1 MSKEQRARG
10 KGRGQPPFALCSSL
24 FALRSVSITD
34 LRFNEFS
41 SWVSAMSER
50 EDTGFKITD
59 RRKYNPDGS
68 PREETEETHTVA
80 EPDAEPPSQ
89 QSSAGKIL
97 SFPGEPSNK
106 QPQQPTPPPPA
117 NIPDQP
123 QTSGPRAADK
133 APEISQAEQ
142 AYNQARG
149 PASARLPEGS
159 FLSLVNM
166 LGVEAA
172 MHLGL
177 IQTPGEEPLP
187 VDTEAARHMIDLLGV
202 LQSKTRGNLTAEED
216 QLFENMLADLRM
228 QFVAVS
234 RRR

>member
-1 MSKEQRARG
+1 MAERG
-10 KGRGQPPFALCSSL
+10 
-24 FALRSVSITD
+24 
-34 LRFNEFS
+34 
-41 SWVSAMSER
+41 
-50 EDTGFKITD
+50 DTGFKVTD

-68 PREETEETHTVA
+68 PRESAEQEAETIVTVA
-80 EPDAEPPSQ
+80 EAPASVREAP
-89 QSSAGKIL
+89 ANNVL
-97 SFPGEPSNK
+97 SFPGEAATK
-106 QPQQPTPPPPA
+106 Q
-117 NIPDQP
+117 
-123 QTSGPRAADK
+123 SES
-133 APEISQAEQ
+133 APEPPQAGAVASETASETMAAEPEPTAAQVAAGQAEQ

-149 PASARLPEGS
+149 PNSARLPEPS

-187 VDTEAARHMIDLLGV
+187 VDTEAARHLLDMLGI
-202 LQSKTRGNLTAEED
+202 LQTKTRGNLTAEED
-216 QLFENMLADLRM
+216 NLFENMLADLRM

>member
-1 MSKEQRARG
+1 
-10 KGRGQPPFALCSSL
+10 
-24 FALRSVSITD
+24 
-34 LRFNEFS
+34 
-41 SWVSAMSER
+41 MSER
-50 EDTGFKITD
+50 EDTGFKVTD

-68 PREETEETHTVA
+68 PREATEETHTVTDVDS
-80 EPDAEPPSQ
+80 ERSSQEPPAQ
-89 QSSAGKIL
+89 ESSAAKIL
-97 SFPGEPSNK
+97 AFPGEAATKQAPQATQPEPTIVADEPQPSA
-106 QPQQPTPPPPA
+106 PRPA
-117 NIPDQP
+117 DE
-123 QTSGPRAADK
+123 TAA
-133 APEISQAEQ
+133 INQAEQ

-149 PASARLPEGS
+149 PDSARLPEAS

-187 VDTEAARHMIDLLGV
+187 VDTEAARHLLDMLGI
-202 LQSKTRGNLTAEED
+202 LQTKTRGNLSAEED
-216 QLFENMLADLRM
+216 KLFENMLADLRM